1 MRTTAHRPN
10 PLAAVLLAGA
20 ASLLAT
26 CPLGAQMED
35 HDHHKEQTPSITV
48 TGSGEVREAPD
59 EARVSLGVVA
69 QRETAQEAQQEANR
83 IAQSILDGVAALD
96 VPEEAIQT
104 SQLVLTPVYQQGGPR
119 QQVPTEPRIIAYRAT
134 NVVTVRLQDLSKIGP
149 VIDAGIEA
157 GANRVEG
164 VSFQLRDD
172 REARQEALRRAVAEA
187 GAKARAM
194 AEALEISLGSV
205 LHAQEGGVTIE
216 TPRFGGPRMM
226 TMEARAVET
235 PVSPGEVTV
244 TGNVTLRYR
253 IGE

>member
-1 MRTTAHRPN
+1 MRTTTTDRPS

-20 ASLLAT
+20 AILLTT
-26 CPLGAQMED
+26 CPLGAQMN
-35 HDHHKEQTPSITV
+35 DHHKEPTPSIAV

-59 EARVSLGVVA
+59 EARVGLGVVA
-69 QRETAQEAQQEANR
+69 QRETAQEAQQEANT
-83 IAQSILDGVAALD
+83 IARSILDGMTALD
-96 VPEEAIQT
+96 VPEEEIQT

-134 NVVTVRLQDLSKIGP
+134 NTVTVRLGDLSKIGP

-164 VSFQLRDD
+164 VSFQLRND
-172 REARQEALRRAVAEA
+172 REARQDALRRAVAEA
-187 GAKARAM
+187 RAKARAM
-194 AEALEISLGSV
+194 AEALDVDLGPV
-205 LHAQEGGVTIE
+205 LEAQEGGVTIE
-216 TPRFGGPRMM
+216 VPRSGGPRMM
-226 TMEARAVET
+226 AMEARSADT

-244 TGNVTLRYR
+244 TAEVTLRYR